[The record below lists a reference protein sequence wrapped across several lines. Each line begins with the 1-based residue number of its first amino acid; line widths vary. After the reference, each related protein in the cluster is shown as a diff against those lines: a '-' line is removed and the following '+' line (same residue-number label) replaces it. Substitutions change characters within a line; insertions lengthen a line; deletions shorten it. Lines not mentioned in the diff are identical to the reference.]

1 MEEERPQPAVSH
13 RFFVVCLVGVCVLS
27 AAVGSGIALLA
38 KTGPEGPRG
47 PSGPRGPAGRSADEA
62 SYQAEEALGQADE
75 LDSRVSEVESSLPS
89 FGEAASQSD
98 LSDLEFSVEELES
111 KTSELCLG
119 LEVVC

>member
-1 MEEERPQPAVSH
+1 LPFVEGELPQPAVSH

-38 KTGPEGPRG
+38 KTGP
-47 PSGPRGPAGRSADEA
+47 
-62 SYQAEEALGQADE
+62 
-75 LDSRVSEVESSLPS
+75 V
-89 FGEAASQSD
+89 
-98 LSDLEFSVEELES
+98 SVEELES